1 MRRLLLALGAIVFAA
16 GCSSQGIYAV
26 PLPGGAD
33 LGDNPMHLQIDF
45 RDVLDLVPQSAVKVD
60 GVPVG
65 RVSDIALA
73 PDGWTATVN
82 ALVNDDVDLPANAHA
97 EVAQTNLLGEK
108 FIALS
113 APPDPSTERLA
124 DGAHIP
130 VEDTRSATEIE
141 QVLGAL
147 SLLLNGGGVAQ
158 LQPIITELNK
168 SLEGRAPEVRSLLEQ
183 SDRLVSGLEEQV
195 DSITRA
201 LDGLDAL
208 SDRVAAQNDQI
219 AAILDELPEGI
230 TILNEQRP
238 QLIEML
244 AQLDR
249 LGQVGYDVV
258 TASRDDLINDLLALR
273 AHPAGARGGGAQP
286 RHRVPADPHLS
297 VPRFDAARRDRRPG
311 EHVAVAGHP
320 DRHHAEQPRRRQ
332 AEPGVRAAGRA
343 AGAGESVEPLLQ
355 RQRPVSGLADR
366 LAAAVAADHARA
378 DRRAGS
384 ARRDAGPVGS
394 RGAVRML
401 KR

>member
-16 GCSSQGIYAV
+16 GCSSQGIYSV

-82 ALVNDDVDLPANAHA
+82 VVVNDDVDLPANAHA

-168 SLEGRAPEVRSLLEQ
+168 SLQGRAPEVRSLLDNPTG
-183 SDRLVSGLEEQV
+183 SCRGSR
-195 DSITRA
+195 SRWIPSPAR
-201 LDGLDAL
+201 
-208 SDRVAAQNDQI
+208 S
-219 AAILDELPEGI
+219 
-230 TILNEQRP
+230 
-238 QLIEML
+238 
-244 AQLDR
+244 
-249 LGQVGYDVV
+249 
-258 TASRDDLINDLLALR
+258 TASTRSAT
-273 AHPAGARGGGAQP
+273 G
-286 RHRVPADPHLS
+286 S
-297 VPRFDAARRDRRPG
+297 
-311 EHVAVAGHP
+311 
-320 DRHHAEQPRRRQ
+320 RRRTT
-332 AEPGVRAAGRA
+332 R
-343 AGAGESVEPLLQ
+343 S
-355 RQRPVSGLADR
+355 RPSSTNS
-366 LAAAVAADHARA
+366 
-378 DRRAGS
+378 RRASPSSTSS
-384 ARRDAGPVGS
+384 ARN
-394 RGAVRML
+394 
-401 KR
+401 